1 MRKKN
6 YKCDF
11 TKYPILN
18 VVSIS
23 IHGSNVDIIFNMSYK
38 TDDTSGAG
46 NHYPSA
52 AP

>member
-1 MRKKN
+1 MRKKID
-6 YKCDF
+6 KCDF
-11 TKYPILN
+11 TYPILN

-23 IHGSNVDIIFNMSYK
+23 IHGRNVDIIFNMSYK
-38 TDDTSGAG
+38 TDDTSGAE